1 MSCEILTGYTKPD
14 CRSTGGIKQIVVYT
28 LKNRTDGGTLTYA
41 DGEITDITL
50 ASGKYAYSFG
60 LEQDLSS
67 FVETLVG
74 SRENNTFNV
83 TQAGTII
90 LNDNRKETRNLIN
103 LMGRSTGIGV
113 IGEDQ
118 DGVWRHYGLI
128 GGMTLNEGEVGS
140 GAARGD
146 RNGSSLT
153 LAATENELA
162 PTIEAAL
169 VTALLAPES

>member
-1 MSCEILTGYTKPD
+1 MGCELIAGYNKPQ
-14 CRSTGGIKQIVVYT
+14 CRSTGGIKQIVVYP
-28 LKNRTDGGTLTYA
+28 LKNRTTGGTLEYE
-41 DGEITDITL
+41 DGEITALTL
-50 ASGKYAYSFG
+50 ASGKYAYPFE

-67 FVETLVG
+67 FVETPTG
-74 SRENNTFNV
+74 SRENNTFFV
-83 TQAGTII
+83 EQAGTII

-103 LMGRSTGIGV
+103 LMGRSTGLGV

-128 GGMTLNEGEVGS
+128 GGMTLDEGEVGS
-140 GAARGD
+140 GTARGD

-153 LAATENELA
+153 LNATENELA
-162 PTIEAAL
+162 PEIAANI